1 MGPSLSWFDPDMP
14 LPRFRSLVKVVPY
27 RHQDKDV
34 FLAMD
39 PQEALFDHQV
49 ALPPIA
55 FAVAAFLD
63 GERGTEEVRKALAE
77 HLQGLDITAEEIEGV
92 VEDLD
97 RHYLLESPRLQ
108 ERRRAAEKEYLALP
122 SRPARFVQGTREEVV
137 RELDGYYAGEAGA
150 GKPAVGPASGG
161 LSAVMAPHIDFARG
175 GPCYTFA
182 YREIAERSD
191 ADVYVILA
199 VAHLS
204 PPNPYV
210 VSRKDYETALGT
222 VPVDRPI
229 LDALAGRLGDRPF
242 EHEAIH
248 RSEHSAEFQAV
259 FLRHARPEASFTVVP
274 VLCSSFEP
282 LCGGASPST
291 VPAIEDFIGALGEA
305 VRGRNACFIAGVDL
319 SHVGP
324 VFGDD
329 VEIDDRL
336 VQWMV
341 AGDQRS
347 LAACTE
353 GHAEGF
359 WNSVMAD
366 GNRRHVCGLS
376 AVYTLLRLLQDVS
389 GRVLKYGFAPDPAG
403 GIVSFA
409 SMAFQPRSRIIVP

>member
-1 MGPSLSWFDPDMP
+1 MP

-49 ALPPIA
+49 ALPPLA

-63 GERGTEEVRKALAE
+63 GERGVEEVRKALAE
-77 HLQGLDITAEEIEGV
+77 HLQGLDITAGEIESV

-97 RHYLLESPRLQ
+97 RYYLLETGRLQ
-108 ERRRAAEKEYLALP
+108 DRRREVEQEYLRQP

-137 RELDGYYAGEAGA
+137 KELDGYYAGEEGA
-150 GKPAVGPASGG
+150 GKPAPGAAADGV
-161 LSAVMAPHIDFARG
+161 SAVMAPHIDFARG

-182 YREIAERSD
+182 YREIAEKSD
-191 ADVYVILA
+191 AEVYVILA
-199 VAHLS
+199 VAHLA
-204 PPNPYV
+204 PPNPFV

-222 VPVDRPI
+222 VPADRPV
-229 LDALAGRLGDRPF
+229 LDALAKRLGDRAF

-259 FLRHARPEASFTVVP
+259 FLRHARPEARFTVVP
-274 VLCSSFEP
+274 ILCSSFEP
-282 LCGGASPST
+282 LTGGASPST

-305 VRGRNACFIAGVDL
+305 VRDRKVCYVAGVDL
-319 SHVGP
+319 SHLGP

-329 VEIDDRL
+329 VEIDDKL

-347 LAACTE
+347 LAACAE
-353 GHAEGF
+353 GNAEGF

-376 AVYTLLRLLQDVS
+376 AVYSMLRLLGDAS
-389 GRVLKYGFAPDPAG
+389 GKVLKYGFAPDPAG
-403 GIVSFA
+403 GVVSFA
-409 SMAFQPRSRIIVP
+409 SMTFQPRSRIIVP